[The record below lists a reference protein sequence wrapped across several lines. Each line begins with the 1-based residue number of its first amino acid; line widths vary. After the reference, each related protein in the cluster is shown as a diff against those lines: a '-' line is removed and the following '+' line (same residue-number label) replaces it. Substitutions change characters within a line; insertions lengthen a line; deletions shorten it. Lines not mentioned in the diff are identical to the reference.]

1 MHTLYKRICLP
12 IFKPGMIVNYRGQNH
27 IINNTLITNG
37 KLMVWLVGEERPID
51 AEKIQCFPRIFE
63 FFVKPNSTN

>member
-1 MHTLYKRICLP
+1 
-12 IFKPGMIVNYRGQNH
+12 MIINYRGQNH